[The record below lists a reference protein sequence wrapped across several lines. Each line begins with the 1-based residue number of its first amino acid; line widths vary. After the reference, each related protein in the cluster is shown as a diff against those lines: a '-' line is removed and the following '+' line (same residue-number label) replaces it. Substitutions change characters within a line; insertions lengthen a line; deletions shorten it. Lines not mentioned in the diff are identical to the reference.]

1 MDAKVIK
8 LASAVLS
15 VASAGVTLA
24 AGFIEDKKLKM
35 EVAEEVAKALKNINK

>member
-1 MDAKVIK
+1 MDPKVIK
-8 LASAVLS
+8 IASAVLS

-24 AGFIEDKKLKM
+24 VSFVDDKKLKM